1 MKLFHP
7 LQKKSEPIC
16 TRAVQP
22 VQLGS
27 HPFVPLQSSWP
38 MVFCVFTSVS
48 PDLDSLSEQ
57 GVQNRDDRQ
66 MLLLDAMKSKTLR
79 GEPNVLDT

>member
-1 MKLFHP
+1 
-7 LQKKSEPIC
+7 
-16 TRAVQP
+16 
-22 VQLGS
+22 
-27 HPFVPLQSSWP
+27 